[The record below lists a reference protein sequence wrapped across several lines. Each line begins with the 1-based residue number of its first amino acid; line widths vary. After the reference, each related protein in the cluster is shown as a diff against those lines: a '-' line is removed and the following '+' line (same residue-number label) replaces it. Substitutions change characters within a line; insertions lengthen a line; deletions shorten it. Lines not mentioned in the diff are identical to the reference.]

1 MTPAAAPAIATGRLV
16 SVDPATLVPP
26 GEVDVASDAGVR
38 AAVEEAREAQRVW
51 AGRAALVDAVGKA
64 RGRG

>member
-16 SVDPATLVPP
+16 SVDPATLAPL
-26 GEVDVASDAGVR
+26 GEVKVATDAGVR
-38 AAVEEAREAQRVW
+38 SAVDEAREAQRVS
-51 AGRAALVDAVGKA
+51 AARAALVDAVGKA